1 MTHQAP
7 PAPPPSTPPTPPP
20 EPPPATPPSQP
31 PRKSQKLRIA
41 IGFGIVVAFIIV
53 YALSLFG
60 VHLLAKSAGPLKPPD
75 LNATND
81 TVVLVRL
88 EELKTVA
95 NRLTVKVLV
104 IPEDSMFDK
113 RLDVLKTDTAV
124 RMDPPNDLGDLQY
137 PAGKSPAQVAT
148 TIEAHGD
155 PNNWP
160 FDSYTTDTLSA
171 EVLVGSGD
179 ARQYI
184 PARVEVTG
192 ALDGWDVNVQ
202 RVGEASQESERPDN
216 VIITLHRAKGP
227 LIFDLGICLVLFAL
241 PALAFAVAIQI
252 AIGQEE
258 IRATVRNVVRRDAVR
273 RHPHTQLPSRLAT
286 AGCVDR
292 PGARDLGAD
301 RARRGDGSV
310 HGHVVPTIGLARA
323 NLVSA
328 GSRSH
333 TLKWCSPSWSTCR
346 ADHSAW
352 ARRAFTR
359 KRRRSIP

>member
-1 MTHQAP
+1 MTQAP
-7 PAPPPSTPPTPPP
+7 PAPPPATPPAS
-20 EPPPATPPSQP
+20 EPPPAAPPEAP
-31 PRKSQKLRIA
+31 AKRGRRRTLLL
-41 IGFGIVVAFIIV
+41 IGILVAFLIV
-53 YALSLFG
+53 YALALFG
-60 VHLLAKSAGPLKPPD
+60 VHALSKSAGPLKPPD

-88 EELKTVA
+88 EKLETVA

-124 RMDPPNDLGDLQY
+124 RMDPANDLGDLQY

-160 FDSYTTDTLSA
+160 FDSYSTDTLSA
-171 EVLVGSGD
+171 EVLVGQGD

-192 ALDGWDVNVQ
+192 ALDGWDVSVQ
-202 RVGEASQESERPDN
+202 RVGEASQEADRPDN

-241 PALAFAVAIQI
+241 PTLAFAVAIQI
-252 AIGQEE
+252 ALGRRKFVPPFVTWFAAMLFAVIP
-258 IRATVRNVVRRDAVR
+258 IRNF
-273 RHPHTQLPSRLAT
+273 LPGSPP
-286 AGCVDR
+286 
-292 PGARDLGAD
+292 PGAWIDQ
-301 RARRGDGSV
+301 V
-310 HGHVVPTIGLARA
+310 
-323 NLVSA
+323 LVIWVLMA
-328 GSRSH
+328 
-333 TLKWCSPSWSTCR
+333 LVAAMALYMFSWYRQS
-346 ADHSAW
+346 D
-352 ARRAFTR
+352 
-359 KRRRSIP
+359 

>member
-1 MTHQAP
+1 MTHA
-7 PAPPPSTPPTPPP
+7 APPTPPP
-20 EPPPATPPSQP
+20 TTPPKPPEQPPAASPKA
-31 PRKSQKLRIA
+31 PRRTRRVVIA
-41 IGFGIVVAFIIV
+41 IGILVGFMVV
-53 YALSLFG
+53 YTLSLLG
-60 VHLLAKSAGPLKPPD
+60 VHLLSKSAGPLKPPD

-81 TVVLVRL
+81 TIVLVRL
-88 EELKTVA
+88 EKLDTVA

-160 FDSYTTDTLSA
+160 FDSYSTDTMSA
-171 EVLVGSGD
+171 EVLVGQGD

-192 ALDGWDVNVQ
+192 VLDGWDVSVQ

-241 PALAFAVAIQI
+241 PTLAFAVAIQI
-252 AIGQEE
+252 ALGRRKFVPPFVTWFAAMLFAVIP
-258 IRATVRNVVRRDAVR
+258 IRNF
-273 RHPHTQLPSRLAT
+273 LPGSPP
-286 AGCVDR
+286 
-292 PGARDLGAD
+292 PGAWIDQALVIWVLMALVGAM
-301 RARRGDGSV
+301 
-310 HGHVVPTIGLARA
+310 GLYMVTWYRQ
-323 NLVSA
+323 S
-328 GSRSH
+328 
-333 TLKWCSPSWSTCR
+333 
-346 ADHSAW
+346 D
-352 ARRAFTR
+352 
-359 KRRRSIP
+359 

>member
-1 MTHQAP
+1 MTHSAP
-7 PAPPPSTPPTPPP
+7 PTTPSEQPP
-20 EPPPATPPSQP
+20 EQPPAA
-31 PRKSQKLRIA
+31 PRRTRGVVIA
-41 IGFGIVVAFIIV
+41 VGIVLAFVIV
-53 YALSLFG
+53 YAVSLFG
-60 VHLLAKSAGPLKPPD
+60 VHLLSKSAGPLKPPD

-81 TVVLVRL
+81 TIVLVRL
-88 EELKTVA
+88 EKLETVA

-160 FDSYTTDTLSA
+160 FDSYSTDTMSA
-171 EVLVGSGD
+171 EVLVGQGD

-192 ALDGWDVNVQ
+192 ALDGWDVSVQ

-241 PALAFAVAIQI
+241 PTLAFAVAIQI
-252 AIGQEE
+252 ALGRRKFVPPFVTWFAAMLFAVIP
-258 IRATVRNVVRRDAVR
+258 IRNF
-273 RHPHTQLPSRLAT
+273 LPGSPP
-286 AGCVDR
+286 
-292 PGARDLGAD
+292 PGAWIDQALVIWVLMALVGAMALYMVTWYRQSD
-301 RARRGDGSV
+301 
-310 HGHVVPTIGLARA
+310 
-323 NLVSA
+323 
-328 GSRSH
+328 
-333 TLKWCSPSWSTCR
+333 
-346 ADHSAW
+346 
-352 ARRAFTR
+352 
-359 KRRRSIP
+359 

>member
-7 PAPPPSTPPTPPP
+7 PAPPPSTPPTPPEQPAAAPP
-20 EPPPATPPSQP
+20 EAPPARGKRRT
-31 PRKSQKLRIA
+31 LLVIGILIA
-41 IGFGIVVAFIIV
+41 FLIV
-53 YALSLFG
+53 YGLSLFG
-60 VHLLAKSAGPLKPPD
+60 VHLLAKSAAPIKPPD

-88 EELKTVA
+88 EKLETVA

-124 RMDPPNDLGDLQY
+124 RMDPANDLGDLQY

-160 FDSYTTDTLSA
+160 FDSYSTDTLSA
-171 EVLVGSGD
+171 EVLVGQGD

-192 ALDGWDVNVQ
+192 ALDGWDVSVQ
-202 RVGEASQESERPDN
+202 RVGEASQEADRPDN

-241 PALAFAVAIQI
+241 PTLAFAVAIQI
-252 AIGQEE
+252 ALGRRKFVPPFVTWFAAMLFAVIP
-258 IRATVRNVVRRDAVR
+258 IRNF
-273 RHPHTQLPSRLAT
+273 LPGSPP
-286 AGCVDR
+286 
-292 PGARDLGAD
+292 PGAWIDQ
-301 RARRGDGSV
+301 V
-310 HGHVVPTIGLARA
+310 
-323 NLVSA
+323 LVIWVLMA
-328 GSRSH
+328 
-333 TLKWCSPSWSTCR
+333 LV
-346 ADHSAW
+346 AAM
-352 ARRAFTR
+352 ALYMFTWYR
-359 KRRRSIP
+359 QSE

>member
-1 MTHQAP
+1 MSHQAP
-7 PAPPPSTPPTPPP
+7 PAPPPATPPTPPEPSPAAPP
-20 EPPPATPPSQP
+20 EAPAKRGGGRT
-31 PRKSQKLRIA
+31 LLV
-41 IGFGIVVAFIIV
+41 IGILVAFLVV
-53 YALSLFG
+53 YGLSLFG
-60 VHLLAKSAGPLKPPD
+60 VHMLSKSAGPLKAPD

-81 TVVLVRL
+81 TIVLVRL
-88 EELKTVA
+88 EKLETVA

-160 FDSYTTDTLSA
+160 FDSYSTDTLSA
-171 EVLVGSGD
+171 EVLVGQGD

-192 ALDGWDVNVQ
+192 ALDGWDVSVQ
-202 RVGEASQESERPDN
+202 RVGEASQESDRPDN

-241 PALAFAVAIQI
+241 PTLAFAVAIQI
-252 AIGQEE
+252 ALGRRKFVPPFVTWFAAMLFAVIP
-258 IRATVRNVVRRDAVR
+258 IRNF
-273 RHPHTQLPSRLAT
+273 LPGSPP
-286 AGCVDR
+286 
-292 PGARDLGAD
+292 PGAWIDQ
-301 RARRGDGSV
+301 V
-310 HGHVVPTIGLARA
+310 
-323 NLVSA
+323 LVIWVLMA
-328 GSRSH
+328 
-333 TLKWCSPSWSTCR
+333 LV
-346 ADHSAW
+346 AAM
-352 ARRAFTR
+352 ALYMFTWYR
-359 KRRRSIP
+359 QSD

>member
-7 PAPPPSTPPTPPP
+7 PAPSPSAPETPPPTPSAA
-20 EPPPATPPSQP
+20 PATPPKK
-31 PRKSQKLRIA
+31 PRRRLVV
-41 IGFGIVVAFIIV
+41 GLGILLAVVIV

-60 VHLLAKSAGPLKPPD
+60 FHLLATSGGALKAPD

-81 TVVLVRL
+81 TVVLIRL
-88 EELKTVA
+88 EKLDTVA
-95 NRLTVKVLV
+95 NRLGVKVLV

-160 FDSYTTDTLSA
+160 FDSYSTDTLSA
-171 EVLVGSGD
+171 DVLVGQGD
-179 ARQYI
+179 ARQYV
-184 PARVEVTG
+184 PARTEVVG
-192 ALDGWDVNVQ
+192 SLEGWDVSVK
-202 RVGEASQESERPDN
+202 RVGEASQESDRPDN

-252 AIGQEE
+252 ALGKRKFVPPFVTWFAAMLFAVIP
-258 IRATVRNVVRRDAVR
+258 IRNF
-273 RHPHTQLPSRLAT
+273 LPGSPP
-286 AGCVDR
+286 
-292 PGARDLGAD
+292 PGAWIDQALVIWVLIALVGAMALYMVTWY
-301 RARRGDGSV
+301 RQSE
-310 HGHVVPTIGLARA
+310 
-323 NLVSA
+323 
-328 GSRSH
+328 
-333 TLKWCSPSWSTCR
+333 
-346 ADHSAW
+346 
-352 ARRAFTR
+352 
-359 KRRRSIP
+359 